1 MTDKSTT
8 ETPTKAPPS
17 PAEIK
22 KAVSTSA
29 RARLPLMI
37 ITILILAAI
46 IAALVWWKMPR
57 EAEIRYTTRPI
68 ERGDII
74 VSATATGTLEP
85 RRTVSIGAE
94 ISGRIETVEVENNQT
109 VTAGQTLA
117 TFDISTIKSALEL
130 QNANLA
136 GMDASVRRAIAIYDQ
151 AKSDEARTLTLVD
164 RGIVSRAEAEVA
176 ISSVIRAKAD
186 LDAAR
191 SNVARA
197 RASVTDVKTQL
208 DKTVIVSPIDGV
220 VLSRKVE
227 PGQTVASSLQAPE
240 LFVLA
245 EDLSRMKLN
254 VWVDEADVGLVKAG
268 QSATFNVSAWPG
280 KTFEATVE
288 TLDLSPTK
296 TDNVVTYTAV
306 LSVENA
312 EALLRPGMTANATII
327 TGQQTDVLRVPNAA
341 LRWQPPVAE
350 TKSGS
355 PLVPTMRMGGRRGG
369 GGSTSGFGTV
379 HVLKDGIPTAIRVQ
393 TGRTD
398 GRFTEVSGDEITLG
412 TEVIIGQTTADQ
424 PADQLPAEQ
433 PANRRPNAG
442 APAEPNAEQPARPA
456 RPARPQPASADS
468 SGGA

>member
-1 MTDKSTT
+1 MTDTT
-8 ETPTKAPPS
+8 INAPPT

-22 KAVSTSA
+22 KTITTSA

-37 ITILILAAI
+37 VTILILAGVVAGI
-46 IAALVWWKMPR
+46 VWWKKPR
-57 EAEIRYTTRPI
+57 EAEVTFTTRPI
-68 ERGDII
+68 DRGDII

-85 RRTVSIGAE
+85 RRIVSIGAE
-94 ISGRIETVEVENNQT
+94 ISGKIDTVEVENNQQ
-109 VTAGQTLA
+109 VTAGQILA
-117 TFDISTIKSALEL
+117 TFDTSTIKSSLEL
-130 QNANLA
+130 QNANLS
-136 GMDASVRRAIAIYDQ
+136 GQDAAVRRSIAIYEQ
-151 AKSDEARTLTLVD
+151 AQADEARTLTLVE
-164 RGIVSRAEAEVA
+164 RGIVSRAEGEIAT
-176 ISSVIRAKAD
+176 SSVVRAKAD

-240 LFVLA
+240 LFIVA

-268 QSATFNVSAWPG
+268 QAATFTVSAWPG
-280 KTFEATVE
+280 QTFDATVE
-288 TLDLSPTK
+288 TLDLSPTN

-306 LSVENA
+306 LAVENP

-341 LRWQPPVAE
+341 LRWQPPVDDK
-350 TKSGS
+350 KSGFN
-355 PLVPTMRMGGRRGG
+355 LQMGRRPRR

-379 HVLKDGIPTAIRVQ
+379 HILENGIPTSTRVQ

-398 GRFTEVSGDEITLG
+398 GRFTEVSGENINQGTQVIT
-412 TEVIIGQTTADQ
+412 GQTTVDPAKTSDDKNQ
-424 PADQLPAEQ
+424 PGP
-433 PANRRPNAG
+433 PG
-442 APAEPNAEQPARPA
+442 APPSPRTPSASE
-456 RPARPQPASADS
+456 RPQSPPQS
-468 SGGA
+468 SSKSPNTQQLTNTEQTGGAQ